1 MQVECQPAVRRAQV
15 FAALGNA
22 ENVMLS
28 SKRELFAE
36 LGRVAN
42 GVFTNRRVNGESLLG

>member
-1 MQVECQPAVRRAQV
+1 MQLECQIAVRRAQA
-15 FAALGNA
+15 FAALCNA

-36 LGRVAN
+36 LGRAASE
-42 GVFTNRRVNGESLLG
+42 VFTNRRVNGKSLLG